1 MAEILAV
8 RDVRKTFGDVRAV
21 DGVSFTVRRGTITGL
36 LGRNGAGKTT
46 TIRMITG
53 IFLPDSGEIEWLGGA
68 GGRRAFRDRIG
79 YLPEE
84 RGLYKQMKLVELL
97 LFLAEIKGCRAA
109 DVRPKIDHWL
119 ERFELTDKRDAK
131 VEELSKGNQQ
141 KVQLIGTLLHDPDL
155 IILDEPQSGLDPVNM
170 VLVRNLLRDLRQEGK
185 TILLST
191 HMMGEAE
198 RMADEIVLI
207 HRGKVVLEGT
217 LDQVRGSFGKNTL
230 HIDFDGDGAFLSEL
244 PRRAASASI
253 VNNCR
258 GAESGR
264 RRRSAAD
271 PRGVHAAAAHP
282 QIRAR
287 LSVARGDLHRQSRS
301 RDARARGGADEQDV
315 RGAEARVPPGRAQE
329 DVHHHDPPL
338 PVPHGRR

>member
-8 RDVRKTFGDVRAV
+8 RDVRKTFGAVRAV

-53 IFLPDSGEIEWLGGA
+53 IFMPDSGSIEWLADSGGVS
-68 GGRRAFRDRIG
+68 FHDRIG

-97 LFLAEIKGCRAA
+97 LFLAEIKGHRAA
-109 DVRPKIDHWL
+109 EVRPKIDKWL
-119 ERFELTDKRDAK
+119 ERFELTDKREAK

-141 KVQLIGTLLHDPDL
+141 KVQLIAALLHDPEL

-170 VLVRNLLRDLRQEGK
+170 VLIRNLLRELRQEGK

-198 RMADEIVLI
+198 RMADEIILI
-207 HRGKVVLEGT
+207 HRGQVVLEGPV
-217 LDQVRGSFGKNTL
+217 DEVRNSFGRNTV
-230 HIDFDGDGAFLSEL
+230 HIEYEGDGAFLRDLPQVKRGSVANNAAEL
-244 PRRAASASI
+244 TLEDGADAQRILEAAFSRLRIRRFEVAAPSLEEI
-253 VNNCR
+253 FIEKV
-258 GAESGR
+258 GAETL
-264 RRRSAAD
+264 AAEE
-271 PRGVHAAAAHP
+271 AA
-282 QIRAR
+282 R
-287 LSVARGDLHRQSRS
+287 
-301 RDARARGGADEQDV
+301 
-315 RGAEARVPPGRAQE
+315 
-329 DVHHHDPPL
+329 
-338 PVPHGRR
+338 

>member
-1 MAEILAV
+1 MSEILAV
-8 RDVRKTFGDVRAV
+8 RDVRKTFGAVRAV

-53 IFLPDSGEIEWLGGA
+53 IFMPDSGDIQWLGGVS
-68 GGRRAFRDRIG
+68 GSAFRDHIG

-97 LFLAEIKGCRAA
+97 LFLAEIKGYKPAGLRT
-109 DVRPKIDHWL
+109 KIDYWL
-119 ERFELTDKRDAK
+119 DRFELTEKREAK

-141 KVQLIGTLLHDPDL
+141 KIQLIATLLHDPDL

-198 RMADEIVLI
+198 KMADEIVLI
-207 HRGKVVLEGT
+207 HRGQVVLEGT
-217 LDQVRGSFGKNTL
+217 LDEVRGSFGENTL
-230 HIDFDGDGAFLSEL
+230 HLDFDGDGAFLRDL
-244 PRRAASASI
+244 PNVKRASI
-253 VNNCR
+253 VNNA
-258 GAESGR
+258 AELALSDG
-264 RRRSAAD
+264 AD
-271 PRGVHAAAAHP
+271 PQLILQASLSRLRIRRYELAAP
-282 QIRAR
+282 SLEEIFIEK
-287 LSVARGDLHRQSRS
+287 VGDETLT
-301 RDARARGGADEQDV
+301 
-315 RGAEARVPPGRAQE
+315 AEVGR
-329 DVHHHDPPL
+329 
-338 PVPHGRR
+338 